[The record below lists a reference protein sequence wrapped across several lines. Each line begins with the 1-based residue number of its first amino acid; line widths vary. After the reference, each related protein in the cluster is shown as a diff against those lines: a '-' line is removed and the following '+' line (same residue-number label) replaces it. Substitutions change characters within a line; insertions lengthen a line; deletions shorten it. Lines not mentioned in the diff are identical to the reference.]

1 MRPVGYCVFGVGVS
15 MDLTGKVIIV
25 TGAGGLLGKEH
36 ILAVEDVGGIG
47 IGIDI
52 KPIEEWQDRYYPRS
66 FMHKSDITDPSVV
79 DDILQ
84 LTIHQYGRI
93 DGLINNASIN
103 PKVEDGLSG
112 TFEDMSLDTWNDTLA
127 VGLTGAFL
135 MSQAVGSYMAQ
146 HGGGVILN
154 ISSVLSVIAPDQRLY
169 DGAKKPIT
177 YSVEKHALIGMTRY
191 LSTYWPNVRCNALS
205 PAGVANNQPP
215 EFVERLCSR
224 IPAGRMAAKDEYRD
238 AVVFCLT
245 QEYLNGHNLVID
257 GGYSVW

>member
-1 MRPVGYCVFGVGVS
+1 M
-15 MDLTGKVIIV
+15 
-25 TGAGGLLGKEH
+25 LL
-36 ILAVEDVGGIG
+36 DC
-47 IGIDI
+47 IDI
-52 KPIEEWQDRYYPRS
+52 TLPGEAQAVLETVLEQ
-66 FMHKSDITDPSVV
+66 FGHV
-79 DDILQ
+79 
-84 LTIHQYGRI
+84 

-135 MSQAVGSYMAQ
+135 MSQAFGAHMAA

-215 EFVERLCSR
+215 EFVERLCRR

-245 QEYLNGHNLVID
+245 QEYLNGHNLVMD